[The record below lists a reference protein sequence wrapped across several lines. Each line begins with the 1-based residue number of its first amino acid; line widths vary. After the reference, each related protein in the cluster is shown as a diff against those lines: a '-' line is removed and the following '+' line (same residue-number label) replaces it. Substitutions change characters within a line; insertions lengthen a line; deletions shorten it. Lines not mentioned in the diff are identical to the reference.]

1 MFNTFNMGI
10 GMSITVSAEDAD
22 KALALLKSYGED
34 AYIIGKIST
43 SSASDKISIK

>member
-1 MFNTFNMGI
+1 
-10 GMSITVSAEDAD
+10 MSITVSAEDAD

-34 AYIIGKIST
+34 AYIIGEIST